1 MVTYWDCL
9 EHEGVHLHQRKA
21 KASFAGCHIQVNFMT
36 GKSKPPPYA
45 YMSRLFQAQAAPLIA
60 APTRPGGPK
69 SRSHFRS
76 WPRPLAKSTACGG
89 TCSSSAPGPK
99 PLSRQAQCRLPSV
112 AQRGPRRAAAYV
124 PPPLPLLC
132 EAAPPPPGPLEPH
145 ARGVCPLGSDA
156 QLVHLDF
163 WKSVLASC
171 FGQGCFA
178 VRRPGLCLRSNC
190 RMRRRRLVS
199 ELANASHS

>member
-1 MVTYWDCL
+1 MPYPSQ
-9 EHEGVHLHQRKA
+9 LHDGQE
-21 KASFAGCHIQVNFMT
+21 QT
-36 GKSKPPPYA
+36 
-45 YMSRLFQAQAAPLIA
+45 
-60 APTRPGGPK
+60 
-69 SRSHFRS
+69 
-76 WPRPLAKSTACGG
+76 
-89 TCSSSAPGPK
+89 SAI
-99 PLSRQAQCRLPSV
+99 CV
-112 AQRGPRRAAAYV
+112 YV
-124 PPPLPLLC
+124 PPFPSSSSTPYRRAYTARRPEVAQPFSIMAAPSSEVDRMWGHLLIKRPRPQASLTAGAVPPAVRRPAGPPQSGRVRAAPLPLLC